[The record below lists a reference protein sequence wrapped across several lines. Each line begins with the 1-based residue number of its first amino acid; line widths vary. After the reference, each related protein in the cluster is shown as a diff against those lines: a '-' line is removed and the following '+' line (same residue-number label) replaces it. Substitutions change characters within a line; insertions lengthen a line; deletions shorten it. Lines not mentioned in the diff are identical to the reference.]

1 VPPARV
7 RRTFPFPKPADNSL
21 RTALGRAYRSVVTW
35 NQPTSVVSGLNR
47 STEIRSLTM
56 LASNASTGKKPCERT
71 RCRVRQPW
79 GLKRTRVIACRGRGS
94 LNADTPSRAA
104 CPAAHELQTTS
115 LVRCRRIR
123 DRGMESSTCTSTH
136 PSEGITRERSFPW
149 RHQNYENSRERWGF
163 EERCG
168 GVWSC
173 SSAGPLPRTLGLLAH
188 GASATQ
194 VSR

>member
-1 VPPARV
+1 MGGTTIATIDTDALHDLRRELRMVAPCRSHRSAVPPARV

-71 RCRVRQPW
+71 RCRVSQPW

-123 DRGMESSTCTSTH
+123 DRGKESSTCMSTH

-149 RHQNYENSRERWGF
+149 RH
-163 EERCG
+163 
-168 GVWSC
+168 
-173 SSAGPLPRTLGLLAH
+173 RTL
-188 GASATQ
+188 
-194 VSR
+194 